1 MSVIDDFSKRLI
13 AVRSADEAGSLKLQG
28 AYRNGQILAGSDDV
42 SAWDN
47 YDRYFKFTN
56 ISVDDPPV
64 DR

>member
-1 MSVIDDFSKRLI
+1 MSVSDDFSKRLM
-13 AVRSADEAGSLKLQG
+13 AVRSADEGSLKLQG
-28 AYRNGQILAGSDDV
+28 AYRNGQILAGSDDM